1 VHNFGTCVWRTDAQ
15 WQLPGKKSVSTQ
27 EKSDF
32 AIALRFSK
40 CRRKE
45 YWISPKT
52 CSSGRLHNHHL
63 QLTPISAPLRVHLN
77 SAHPYLD
84 EIFFPIKLKIIWP
97 PVVTLLSDLY
107 SHITL
112 ATTLIQSSSGCTG
125 TEFVRIYRKRV
136 FGVLMAS
143 NQPQS
148 KRGRRL
154 PTVFQWLWGG
164 TGDSRD
170 TSNLVANVSLGCFI
184 L

>member
-1 VHNFGTCVWRTDAQ
+1 MHNFGTCVWRTDAQ

-112 ATTLIQSSSGCTG
+112 ATTLNSSPLAGALEPSSSASTEKGFLEFLWHQISRSRSAGADSQLSFNDCGAVQATQG
-125 TEFVRIYRKRV
+125 TR
-136 FGVLMAS
+136 A
-143 NQPQS
+143 
-148 KRGRRL
+148 
-154 PTVFQWLWGG
+154 T
-164 TGDSRD
+164 
-170 TSNLVANVSLGCFI
+170 
-184 L
+184 